1 MQGVGKDTLA
11 MIARVL
17 VGKSHTSNPT
27 AQHVIE
33 SRFHDTVY
41 DCGHDNPY
49 NESSL
54 WLHRNGGP
62 WWQSRSRPSVRFYQK
77 MRDRLPYGFLIRLVD
92 GPSAIVAQVVR
103 PFAAE
108 HSRDC
113 GSARIRCQMVAK
125 LNRG

>member
-1 MQGVGKDTLA
+1 

-41 DCGHDNPY
+41 DCGRDNPY

-54 WLHRNGGP
+54 LSITREVANHR
-62 WWQSRSRPSVRFYQK
+62 Q
-77 MRDRLPYGFLIRLVD
+77 LVQHD
-92 GPSAIVAQVVR
+92 GRNNIS
-103 PFAAE
+103 
-108 HSRDC
+108 
-113 GSARIRCQMVAK
+113 
-125 LNRG
+125 